1 MRILQPQNMI
11 SKSAVQS
18 LFQAQENPLEAVLQ
32 RQEIRGR
39 EDGSRQRS
47 LPAHALYFY

>member
-39 EDGSRQRS
+39 EDGSRQR
-47 LPAHALYFY
+47 